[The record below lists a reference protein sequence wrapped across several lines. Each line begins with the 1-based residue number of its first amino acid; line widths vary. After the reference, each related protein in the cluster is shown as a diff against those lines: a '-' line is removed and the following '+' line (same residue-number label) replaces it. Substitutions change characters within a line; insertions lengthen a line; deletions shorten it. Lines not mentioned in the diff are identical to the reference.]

1 MTPAF
6 SFVSSSSEFLVAGGR
21 RGCVSTSFGRV
32 AVALVTL
39 VRGDD
44 PTLLND
50 VVRSLI
56 HEAAGDEDLS
66 LGLDDFS
73 SEDYEIAAAVDA
85 AQTPPMFTSKRVVVA
100 RGIGRFSSADMESL
114 LGYLTEP
121 CPTTVLVLTG
131 GGGLVAKKV
140 VDAVKKV
147 GSVVDSGAPSGKARS
162 AWVSERL
169 AESALRFDGRATLR
183 LGEHLGDDLGRLRG
197 ILSVLA
203 AVYGEGSRIG
213 VDELEPF
220 LGSAGSGAPWDLTD
234 AIDRGD
240 TSAAL
245 DQLAR
250 QVGAGERHPL
260 QVMGSLQG
268 HFLRMLRLDG
278 AQCRDETDAAKVLG
292 ISGSTF
298 PAKKALAQSRRLGS
312 SGIARAVA
320 LLAQADLDLRGQRDI
335 PGDVVLE
342 VLVARLSKLAASPSR
357 R

>member
-1 MTPAF
+1 MNGEKRFA
-6 SFVSSSSEFLVAGGR
+6 R
-21 RGCVSTSFGRV
+21 STNFGRV
-32 AVALVTL
+32 AVALVSL
-39 VRGDD
+39 VRGED

-56 HEAAGDEDLS
+56 HEAAGGEDLS

-100 RGIGRFSSADMESL
+100 RGIGRFSTTDMESL
-114 LGYLTEP
+114 LAYLTQP
-121 CPTTVLVLTG
+121 CPTTIMILTG
-131 GGGLVAKKV
+131 GSGVVAKKV
-140 VDAVKKV
+140 VDAIKKV

-162 AWVSERL
+162 SWVGERL
-169 AESALRFDGRATLR
+169 AESSLRFDGRATQR
-183 LGEHLGDDLGRLRG
+183 LAEHLGDDLGRLAG

-203 AVYGEGSRIG
+203 AVYGDGARIG
-213 VDELEPF
+213 VVELEPF

-260 QVMGSLQG
+260 QVMGSLQA
-268 HFLRMLRLDG
+268 HFLRILRLDG
-278 AQCRDETDAAKVLG
+278 AGCRDETDAAKALG
-292 ISGSTF
+292 MTGSTF

-312 SGIARAVA
+312 NGIARAVA
-320 LLAQADLDLRGQRDI
+320 LLAQGDLDLRGQRDI

-342 VLVARLSKLAASPSR
+342 VLVARLSKLAVGPSR